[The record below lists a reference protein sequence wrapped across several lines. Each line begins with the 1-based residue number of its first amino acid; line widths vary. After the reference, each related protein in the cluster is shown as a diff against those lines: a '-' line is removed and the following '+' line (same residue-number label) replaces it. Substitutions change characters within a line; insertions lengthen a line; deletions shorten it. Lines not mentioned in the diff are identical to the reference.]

1 MNKTE
6 IKIKGMH
13 CRSCELLIEEKF
25 KEISEIKNVQISYK
39 KKNAIIY
46 STYPISNKDLSKAV
60 EEAGYSIGIDDK
72 NSWISLDPAVYKD
85 LGICAIILI
94 VAFLLARKLGI
105 FNISVG
111 GGNPSSLFIIFLIG
125 ITAGLSTCMAMV
137 GGLILGISARHA
149 EKHPEAT
156 PLQRFRPHLFF
167 NIGRISSYF
176 ILGGLIGLIGKA
188 FQFSGTTLGLFTIIV
203 GIIMLLLGFQLTELF
218 PRLKNVSFTL
228 PSSIS
233 KILGIRKHHEKEYSH
248 LNSVITG
255 ALTFFLPCGFT
266 QAMQLYA
273 MSTGN
278 FLSGALI
285 MGIFA
290 LGTAP
295 GLLSIGGLTS
305 VIRGAFAKKFFK
317 FAGLVVISLAVFNIS
332 NGFNLTGIS
341 AKLSAININNSQNN
355 NSDSSVKIEN
365 GIQIVNMT
373 QTSSGYTPN
382 KFTIKKGIP
391 VKWIV
396 NSTDPNSCA
405 ASLYS
410 EKLDIHRFLKAGEN
424 VFEFTPEEIG
434 TIPFSCSMGM
444 YRGQFNVIEND
455 SSDSNKSTSATS
467 NANSSSNTEQPSTP
481 AAGPEKDVNPNEQ
494 IIKAV
499 YTYKNDIQP
508 NKFEVL
514 HGVPVRFEIE
524 VDDNGSGCMSSITIP
539 NLVSDFYD
547 LKKGKNITFTF
558 TPEKTGKYY
567 ITCAMGAPRGVITV
581 N

>member
-25 KEISEIKNVQISYK
+25 KEIPEIKNVQASYK
-39 KKNAIIY
+39 KKNAFIY
-46 STYPISNKDLSKAV
+46 SKHQISNKDLSKAV
-60 EEAGYSIGIDDK
+60 EGAGYTIGIDDK
-72 NSWISLDPAVYKD
+72 NDWISRDPAVYKD

-94 VAFLLARKLGI
+94 VVFLLARKLGL

-111 GGNPSSLFIIFLIG
+111 GGNPSSLLIVVLIG
-125 ITAGLSTCMAMV
+125 ITAGISTCMAMV

-188 FQFSGTTLGLFTIIV
+188 FQLSGSTLGILTIIV
-203 GIIMLLLGFQLTELF
+203 GVVMLFLGFQLIELF
-218 PRLKNVSFTL
+218 PKLASVSFTL
-228 PSSIS
+228 PSGIS
-233 KILGIRKHHEKEYSH
+233 KALGIKKHHEKEYSH
-248 LNSVITG
+248 INSVITG

-273 MSTGN
+273 MSSGN

-285 MGIFA
+285 MGVFA

-295 GLLSIGGLTS
+295 GLLGIGGLTS
-305 VIRGAFAKKFFK
+305 IIRGAFAKKFFK
-317 FAGLVVISLAVFNIS
+317 FAGLVVISLAIFNIS
-332 NGFNLTGIS
+332 NGFNLTGVS
-341 AKLSAININNSQNN
+341 AKLSAISINNNQNN
-355 NSDSSVKIEN
+355 DSDLSVKVEN
-365 GIQIVNMT
+365 GVQIVNMT
-373 QTSSGYTPN
+373 QTSSGYTSN

-391 VKWIV
+391 VKWII

-444 YRGQFNVIEND
+444 YRGQFNVIENN
-455 SSDSNKSTSATS
+455 SSDSNKSTLDTS
-467 NANSSSNTEQPSTP
+467 SANSPDKTEQPSTP
-481 AAGPEKDVNPNEQ
+481 SAGPQKNVDPNEQ
-494 IIKAV
+494 IIKTV

-514 HGVPVRFEIE
+514 NGVPVRFEIE

-539 NLVSDFYD
+539 DLVQDFYD
-547 LKKGKNITFTF
+547 LKKGKNITFNF
-558 TPEKTGKYY
+558 TPEKPGKYY
-567 ITCAMGAPRGVITV
+567 ITCAMGAPRGTITV
-581 N
+581 K

>member
-13 CRSCELLIEEKF
+13 CRSCELLIEEKL
-25 KEISEIKNVQISYK
+25 KEIPEVSNVQVSYK
-39 KKNAIIY
+39 KKNAFVY
-46 STYPISNKDLSKAV
+46 SKHQIANKDLTKAV
-60 EEAGYSIGIDDK
+60 EEAGYTIGIDDK
-72 NSWISLDPAVYKD
+72 NDWISRDLSVYRD
-85 LGICAIILI
+85 IGVCAIILI
-94 VAFLLARKLGI
+94 VVFFLARKLGL
-105 FNISVG
+105 FNISIG
-111 GGNPSSLFIIFLIG
+111 GGNPSNLFIVFLIG

-176 ILGGLIGLIGKA
+176 ILGGLIGLMGKA
-188 FQFSGTTLGLFTIIV
+188 FQLSATTLGLLTIII
-203 GIIMLLLGFQLTELF
+203 GIVMLFLGFQLIELF
-218 PRLKNVSFTL
+218 PKLKSISFTL
-228 PSSIS
+228 PSGIS
-233 KILGIRKHHEKEYSH
+233 KALGIKKHHEKEYSH
-248 LNSVITG
+248 FNSIITG

-295 GLLSIGGLTS
+295 GLLGIGGLTS

-317 FAGLVVISLAVFNIS
+317 FAGLVVISLAIFNIS

-341 AKLSAININNSQNN
+341 AKLSSININNSQNDDSN
-355 NSDSSVKIEN
+355 SSVRIEN

-373 QTSSGYTPN
+373 QNSSGYAPN
-382 KFTIKKGIP
+382 KFTIKNGIP

-444 YRGQFNVIEND
+444 YRGQFNVIENNL
-455 SSDSNKSTSATS
+455 SDSNKSTSDTS
-467 NANSSSNTEQPSTP
+467 STNSPDKTEQPSTP
-481 AAGPEKDVNPNEQ
+481 SAGPKKNVDPNEQ
-494 IIKAV
+494 VIKTV

-514 HGVPVRFEIE
+514 SGVPVRFEIE
-524 VDDNGSGCMSSITIP
+524 VNDNGSGCMSSITIP
-539 NLVSDFYD
+539 DLVQDFYD
-547 LKKGKNITFTF
+547 LKKGKNITFNF
-558 TPEKTGKYY
+558 TPEKPGKYY
-567 ITCAMGAPRGVITV
+567 ITCAMGAPRGTITV
-581 N
+581 K

>member
-13 CRSCELLIEEKF
+13 CRSCELLIEDKL
-25 KEISEIKNVQISYK
+25 KEIPEVSNVQVSYK
-39 KKNAIIY
+39 KKNAFVY
-46 STYPISNKDLSKAV
+46 SKHLVSNKDLTKAV
-60 EEAGYSIGIDDK
+60 EEAGYAVGIDDK
-72 NSWISLDPAVYKD
+72 RSWISRDPAVYKD
-85 LGICAIILI
+85 IGICAILLI
-94 VAFLLARKLGI
+94 VVFLLARKLGF

-167 NIGRISSYF
+167 NIGRILSYF

-188 FQFSGTTLGLFTIIV
+188 FQLSGTTLGLLTIIV
-203 GIIMLLLGFQLTELF
+203 GIVMLFLGFQLIELF
-218 PRLKNVSFTL
+218 PRLKSVSFTL

-233 KILGIRKHHEKEYSH
+233 KVLGIREHHEKEYSH
-248 LNSVITG
+248 LNSIITG

-295 GLLSIGGLTS
+295 GLLGIGGLTS
-305 VIRGAFAKKFFK
+305 AVRGAFAKKFFK
-317 FAGLVVISLAVFNIS
+317 FAGLVVISLAIFNIS

-355 NSDSSVKIEN
+355 EGDSTVRIEN

-373 QTSSGYTPN
+373 QTSSGYSPN

-410 EKLDIHRFLKAGEN
+410 EKLNIRRFLKAGEN

-455 SSDSNKSTSATS
+455 SSNSNQSTSATS
-467 NANSSSNTEQPSTP
+467 GANSSSSTEQPSTP
-481 AAGPEKDVNPNEQ
+481 AAGPEKDVDPNEQ
-494 IIKAV
+494 VIKAV
-499 YTYKNDIQP
+499 YTYKSDIQP

-514 HGVPVRFEIE
+514 SGVPVRFEIE

-547 LKKGKNITFTF
+547 LKKGKNITFNF
-558 TPEKTGKYY
+558 TPDKPGKYY
-567 ITCAMGAPRGVITV
+567 ITCAMGVTRGVITV